1 VGGVR
6 HPQQTQTGSNSSTIF
21 FLGGGGDASRFKADY
36 FHTNLLQ
43 KKKMTRLH
51 VLYASVKD
59 KLTLCSEG
67 DFSPSYLQ

>member
-1 VGGVR
+1 
-6 HPQQTQTGSNSSTIF
+6 
-21 FLGGGGDASRFKADY
+21 LGGGRCKE
-36 FHTNLLQ
+36 NLGWLFPYKSSA
-43 KKKMTRLH
+43 KKKITRLH